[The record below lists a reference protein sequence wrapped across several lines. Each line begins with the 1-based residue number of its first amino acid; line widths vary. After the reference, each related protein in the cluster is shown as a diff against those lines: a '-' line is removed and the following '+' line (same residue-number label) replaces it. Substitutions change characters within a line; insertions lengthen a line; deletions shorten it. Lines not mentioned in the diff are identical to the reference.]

1 MAERSGEGGRGGA
14 PDVDAIGETAGSR
27 ENPEAAV
34 TGETFDA
41 IDIDL
46 PVGAELEA
54 AMREAVEAVTGVE
67 AAKLAGSSPR
77 KAGVGPNSGLAS
89 VRGLSGDDQDDQR
102 DQRDQITEGDDRSE
116 TGALRREIAD
126 LRDRSLRTLADFDNF
141 RKRSERER
149 QDLRRYALLEP
160 LRELLPIADN
170 LERAISAEGSA
181 EDLKR
186 GVAMVLRQLQD
197 LLRRLGVRE
206 VPTDGAAFDPAVH
219 EAVAR
224 EESAAVT
231 APTVAETL
239 VRGYHL
245 FDRLLR
251 PAMVKVAVPPEKP
264 APETMPGEPVEAVPS
279 RTGAAGDIGGMG
291 GMGDIGGKV
300 GGPGPGE
307 SGR

>member
-1 MAERSGEGGRGGA
+1 MAEESGKGGRGGV
-14 PDVDAIGETAGSR
+14 PDVDALREAAGSL
-27 ENPEAAV
+27 EKPEAAGA
-34 TGETFDA
+34 GETIDA

-46 PVGAELEA
+46 PVGADLEA
-54 AMREAVEAVTGVE
+54 AMREAVEAVDGVE
-67 AAKLAGSSPR
+67 SARLAGPAAR
-77 KAGVGPNSGLAS
+77 KASAGPDSGLAGGAA
-89 VRGLSGDDQDDQR
+89 VDQGPA
-102 DQRDQITEGDDRSE
+102 GDDRIGESDDSSE
-116 TGALRREIAD
+116 IGALRREIAD

-206 VPTDGAAFDPAVH
+206 VPADGAAFDPAVH

-224 EESAAVT
+224 EESAAAA
-231 APTVAETL
+231 APTVTETL

-264 APETMPGEPVEAVPS
+264 APETMPAEPVEAVPS
-279 RTGAAGDIGGMG
+279 ATAGDGGTG
-291 GMGDIGGKV
+291 
-300 GGPGPGE
+300 GGPGPGK